1 MGDGPEGPFSWG
13 TGVLGESGPVT
24 WDFGDVAALLRLA
37 GFAKLNVTGCLDR
50 ISSLRVGLR
59 VWARRACLAHPAE
72 EA

>member
-1 MGDGPEGPFSWG
+1 MGYGR
-13 TGVLGESGPVT
+13 TGESGPLT
-24 WDFGDVAALLRLA
+24 WDFADVAALLRFD
-37 GFAKLNVTGCLDR
+37 GFAKLNLTGCLDR

>member
-13 TGVLGESGPVT
+13 TGVLESRALT
-24 WDFGDVAALLRLA
+24 WDFADVAALPRLA
-37 GFAKLNVTGCLDR
+37 GFAKLNATGCLDR